1 MPGNATVDAARATS
15 PRADLNPRMRAHLEA
30 GKEAIEVRVTTIPL
44 LLQSEGLRRV
54 DLLKVDVEGHEEAVL
69 RGMDAAAWACV
80 RQLAAE
86 VHDRGGARARIDAL
100 LRGMGGFT
108 HVVWER
114 PAWAESAA
122 QGEGAMDNVMVFATK
137 GVVEQG

>member
-1 MPGNATVDAARATS
+1 MPGNATVDPARAAS
-15 PRADLNPRMRAHLEA
+15 NRADLNAELRGHLEA
-30 GKEAIEVRVTTIPL
+30 GREAVEVPMTTIPL
-44 LLQSEGLRRV
+44 LMQSEGLARV

-86 VHDRGGARARIDAL
+86 VHDRDGTRARIDAL
-100 LRGMGGFT
+100 LRGVGGFT

-114 PAWAESAA
+114 PEWAVGNE
-122 QGEGAMDNVMVFATK
+122 ERTMDNVMIFATR
-137 GVVEQG
+137 G